1 MPSYYIYYRV
11 ADAAAAAP
19 LVARLQR
26 TLRDQAGVAGRL
38 LKKRGEPALW
48 MEIYDDV
55 PDAAAFER
63 LLART
68 VDDLRFARVLADG
81 GGRRIECFEAA

>member
-1 MPSYYIYYRV
+1 VLSYYVYYRV
-11 ADAAAAAP
+11 ADAAAAAS
-19 LVARLQR
+19 LVARLQQ
-26 TLRDQAGVAGRL
+26 TLRDEGGVAGRL

-55 PDAAAFER
+55 RDAAAFER

-68 VDDLRFARVLADG
+68 VDDLHFSLVLTG
-81 GGRRIECFEAA
+81 GGERKLECFEAA